1 MSTYYKRK
9 RKKAYK
15 RIIDCSLVSIWNSGM
30 KFLNNVIIFV
40 HHGLIDD
47 NVHYNDEL
55 KLKGNDFIC

>member
-1 MSTYYKRK
+1 MTTYYKRK

-15 RIIDCSLVSIWNSGM
+15 RIIELLISEYMEFGL